1 MCAGDL
7 GLDSEKL
14 EDSLSEILDLVARW
28 RAILLLDEA
37 DVFLEARTQHHLQ
50 HNTLVS
56 VFLRQLEYFQ
66 GVMILTTNRVTVFDE
81 AVQSRIHL
89 GIKYDQLSKKAKT
102 EIWTAFIKQANAV
115 STNGVGPEITPA
127 QLEDLSRKEFNGR
140 QARSSFSISVSCG
153 ADFQLQIKNTVR
165 MAHAFAT
172 AKSIPLGHEHLIA
185 AIEANEDFDNDFRG
199 AGHNAT
205 ATSYL

>member
-1 MCAGDL
+1 MRPAITAPSTNCPQVCAGDL

-14 EDSLSEILDLVARW
+14 EDRLAEILDLVARW
-28 RAILLLDEA
+28 KAILLLDEA

-89 GIKYDQLSKKAKT
+89 GIKYDQLSKKAKA
-102 EIWTAFIKQANAV
+102 EIWTAFIAQANKV
-115 STNGVGPEITPA
+115 STTGEGEKLSPKH
-127 QLEDLSRKEFNGR
+127 LDDLSRKEFNGR
-140 QARSSFSISVSCG
+140 QVTHRRISR
-153 ADFQLQIKNTVR
+153 N
-165 MAHAFAT
+165 
-172 AKSIPLGHEHLIA
+172 
-185 AIEANEDFDNDFRG
+185 AIR
-199 AGHNAT
+199 
-205 ATSYL
+205 